1 MSNKKGEIS
10 EALNFV
16 VTGGK
21 LLLLFV
27 MSLAFWLLLFYKA
40 GVVWTAIL
48 FILHELYEKLEE
60 HVYGR

>member
-27 MSLAFWLLLFYKA
+27 MSLAFWLLLFYKV